1 VRFEGWQ
8 GTRMAHRWP
17 PRTPKEVA
25 ESIFVILGA
34 DKGQEGSAGTG
45 QSGYVT

>member
-1 VRFEGWQ
+1 
-8 GTRMAHRWP
+8 MAHRWP

-34 DKGQEGSAGTG
+34 DKAKKVARALDKA
-45 QSGYVT
+45 VT